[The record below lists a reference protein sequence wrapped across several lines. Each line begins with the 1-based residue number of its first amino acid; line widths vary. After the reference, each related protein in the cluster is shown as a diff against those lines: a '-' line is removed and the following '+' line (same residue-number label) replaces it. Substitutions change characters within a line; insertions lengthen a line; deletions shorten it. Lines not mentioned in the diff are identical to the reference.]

1 LPVLVN
7 GVGEDVMVK
16 EINKIITKWE
26 KKLSKINDQFI

>member
-16 EINKIITKWE
+16 EINKIITKW
-26 KKLSKINDQFI
+26 KKLSKINY